1 MRYKCGDNTKILSEM
16 DGGADWAGEF
26 IDFNFT
32 THGTLSE
39 TREAIC
45 DGDIEGRSQRTL

>member
-1 MRYKCGDNTKILSEM
+1 MWRQYKDSLR
-16 DGGADWAGEF
+16 DGWWSRVWAGEF